1 MRIRNYL
8 NALIESNMAFYEEMA
23 LTQDSLAARRNMNHK
38 HH

>member
-8 NALIESNMAFYEEMA
+8 NALIESNIAFYEEMA
-23 LTQDSLAARRNMNHK
+23 LTKDSLAARRNMNRN